1 MSSEMVAFIECWEFY
16 AEMLKL
22 ELDWNFCE
30 YIPTLQMK
38 FSSNGIYYVQYIHE
52 EEVHPNNVE
61 ETINKICANIVELVS
76 LSEGGKLTDGKQTG
90 ENKENK
96 GE

>member
-1 MSSEMVAFIECWEFY
+1 M
-16 AEMLKL
+16 
-22 ELDWNFCE
+22 
-30 YIPTLQMK
+30 Q
-38 FSSNGIYYVQYIHE
+38 YVHE
-52 EEVHPNNVE
+52 EEVDPNQVE
-61 ETINKICANIVELVS
+61 DTINKICANIVELIS